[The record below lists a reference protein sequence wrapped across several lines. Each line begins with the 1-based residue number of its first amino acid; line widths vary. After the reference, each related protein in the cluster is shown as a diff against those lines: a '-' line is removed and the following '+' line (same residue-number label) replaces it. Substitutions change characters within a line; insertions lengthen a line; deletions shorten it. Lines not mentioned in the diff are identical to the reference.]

1 MLLPASSGSDAAKRA
16 QKELGEAK
24 ILKGNYLIVDSL
36 TKKKTQITSDLKI
49 KQGDTI
55 LTRFLSE
62 VVISFDNIELT
73 IHQLSIVNIETVSY
87 GDSFS
92 YISIFLERG
101 EITAKVISKK
111 NASLIIDTL
120 CNSIFTKNGLL
131 IANCNGKLEVK
142 AGVVGKTNEPLRKVE
157 TYALPDGSFHK
168 RANHILPSKI
178 TVITRDKAL
187 YVEED
192 IIYDEGIR

>member
-1 MLLPASSGSDAAKRA
+1 MLLPASSGSDAAKRVR
-16 QKELGEAK
+16 KELGEAK
-24 ILKGNYLIVDSL
+24 ILKGNYLVVDSL
-36 TKKKTQITSDLKI
+36 TKEKTQITGDLKI

-62 VVISFDNIELT
+62 VVISFDNIEIT
-73 IHQLSIVNIETVSY
+73 VHQLSIVNIETISY

-92 YISIFLERG
+92 YISVFLERG

-120 CNSIFTKNGLL
+120 CNSIFTKNGLF
-131 IANCNGKLEVK
+131 IVNCNGKLEVK
-142 AGVVGKTNEPLRKVE
+142 VGVVGKTTEPLRKVE

-168 RANHILPSKI
+168 RVNHILPSKI

>member
-1 MLLPASSGSDAAKRA
+1 MLLPASSGSTTSKRA
-16 QKELGEAK
+16 RKELGEAK
-24 ILKGNYLIVDSL
+24 ILKGNYLVVDSL
-36 TKKKTQITSDLKI
+36 TKKKTQIVGDLKI

-62 VVISFDNIELT
+62 VVVSFDNIELT
-73 IHQLSIVNIETVSY
+73 IHQLSIVSIETISY

-101 EITAKVISKK
+101 EVTAKVISKK

-120 CNSIFTKNGLL
+120 YNSIFTKNGLF
-131 IANCNGKLEVK
+131 IVNCNGKLEVK
-142 AGVVGKTNEPLRKVE
+142 AGVVGKTNESLRKTE
-157 TYALPDGSFHK
+157 TYALPDGSFNK
-168 RANHILPSKI
+168 RISHILPSKI

-192 IIYDEGIR
+192 IIYDEELR

>member
-1 MLLPASSGSDAAKRA
+1 MLLPASSGSDAAKKVR
-16 QKELGEAK
+16 KELGEAK
-24 ILKGNYLIVDSL
+24 ILKGNYLVVDSL
-36 TKKKTQITSDLKI
+36 TKRKTQITGDLEI
-49 KQGDTI
+49 EQGDTI

-62 VVISFDNIELT
+62 VVISFDSIELT
-73 IHQLSIVNIETVSY
+73 IHQLSIVSIETVSY

-120 CNSIFTKNGLL
+120 YNSIFTKNGLL